1 MPFVVMAKLDESANG
16 EKGFSLNRQGKPLSC
31 SDEGEA
37 EARRKEENVE
47 MNNMQKKTLLGHETS
62 DTSYRSWS
70 APAIGVGTGA
80 SMAGDRRQ
88 EQTSTRKRLELSP

>member
-1 MPFVVMAKLDESANG
+1 MGPTAERLEALRMPFVVMAKLDESANG

-47 MNNMQKKTLLGHETS
+47 MNKIICKK
-62 DTSYRSWS
+62 
-70 APAIGVGTGA
+70 
-80 SMAGDRRQ
+80 
-88 EQTSTRKRLELSP
+88 KRC

>member
-47 MNNMQKKTLLGHETS
+47 
-62 DTSYRSWS
+62 
-70 APAIGVGTGA
+70 
-80 SMAGDRRQ
+80 
-88 EQTSTRKRLELSP
+88 